1 MESKMQ
7 NRNRKAECDVCN
19 KLLRSDNL
27 KRHKQTHRDLLSLPD
42 NEFKNELESRQEIK
56 KKREEKIQ
64 NIEEIAKE
72 KNNLAGGGDIGVADY
87 AITPKNR
94 ANYAIT
100 PKNRPDYA
108 ITPKRQKIEP
118 ITPLRQKIGL
128 ITPLR
133 QKIGLITPLRQKFR
147 LLTL

>member
-1 MESKMQ
+1 MIEYDT
-7 NRNRKAECDVCN
+7 RNVLEGGN
-19 KLLRSDNL
+19 KEFWPPLTSRSFPVTIVSSCRFL
-27 KRHKQTHRDLLSLPD
+27 TPLSDFPP
-42 NEFKNELESRQEIK
+42 KTAIP
-56 KKREEKIQ
+56 
-64 NIEEIAKE
+64 
-72 KNNLAGGGDIGVADY
+72 GGGDIGVADY